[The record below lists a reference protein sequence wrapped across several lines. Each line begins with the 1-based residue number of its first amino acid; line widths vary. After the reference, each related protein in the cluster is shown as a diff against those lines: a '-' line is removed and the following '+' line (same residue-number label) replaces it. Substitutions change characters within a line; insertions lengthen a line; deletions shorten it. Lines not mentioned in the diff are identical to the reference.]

1 MTVVSPG
8 MGGGRDQVVKEEVA
22 CWVVTEW
29 SEVGGRLWGTVGGRD
44 QVVKA
49 EVACGD
55 VTKWSK
61 VGGPLVGRCPSLG
74 RAV

>member
-1 MTVVSPG
+1 MTVASPG
-8 MGGGRDQVVKEEVA
+8 WSRGRDQVVKAEVA
-22 CWVVTEW
+22 CWDVTEW

-55 VTKWSK
+55 VTKWSM
-61 VGGPLVGRCPSLG
+61 VEGPRVGRCPSLG